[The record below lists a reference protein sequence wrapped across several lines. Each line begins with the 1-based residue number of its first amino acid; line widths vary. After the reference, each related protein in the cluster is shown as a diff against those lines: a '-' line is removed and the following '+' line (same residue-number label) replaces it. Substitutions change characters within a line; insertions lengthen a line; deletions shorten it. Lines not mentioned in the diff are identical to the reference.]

1 MKEFIEHIKQLDK
14 KTFYS
19 IFKDEEECLRVLS
32 EHKWKDGFRCRKCGH
47 TNYCKG
53 RTPYSR
59 RCTRCKYEESARAF
73 TLFHRCHIPLTV
85 GFSMMY
91 RICNDEEISTY
102 KLSDIYSL
110 RQMTCWRFKKNVLK
124 CIEDDEEEPQP
135 ASEIRS

>member
-14 KTFYS
+14 DVFNA
-19 IFKDEEECLRVLS
+19 IFEDEEECLRVLS

-53 RTPYSR
+53 RTLYSR

-73 TLFHRCHIPLTV
+73 TLFHRCRIPLTI

-91 RICNDEEISTY
+91 RICNNEEISTY
-102 KLSDIYSL
+102 KLSEDYRL
-110 RQMTCWRFKKNVLK
+110 RQMTCWRFKKNVIK
-124 CIEDDEEEPQP
+124 CLEDDEEEPQLK
-135 ASEIRS
+135 AEDSA